1 MSFWGYFILVKR
13 LCSIFSESEKRH
25 DAGKVENVF
34 SFSIS
39 VDLVRIVPSYP
50 FSSRSRINLV
60 VVLSAFG
67 RPRSSLLIDRMY
79 NGGVG
84 GINGKASASYN
95 GEDGNGG
102 DNLRKKSGRKSSR
115 NRIMRSDENTPLTSS
130 SRSKRKQPPGK
141 TLKERFIAVASIAAS
156 IAALV
161 LCAIVLFT
169 AFFGGQ
175 FKGRTRKRHAGSA
188 LIGGSDTKQL
198 YDDMGRF
205 IMEDYDRK
213 PPFSDFLPAVAGY
226 YGKPLYAFFV
236 NRGQGIA
243 SFGVESKDYPIMEF
257 NSANKAYQVTPFVG
271 FRTFLKGS
279 RRGQQFLVE
288 PFSPLN
294 TRHVN
299 EEGMPR
305 RTMFI
310 GSNEMQLQEVDP
322 VTELETNVT
331 YIILPEEDFGAF
343 VRRTKITNT
352 GRRSVNLSILDG
364 LAKIEP
370 AGGKMD
376 ELLKNVGRTLEGFMG
391 VYSPY
396 NDTLQMPFYRLS
408 TQPADSAAVVVQEA
422 GHWCLSVLEKEGGM
436 SLLPII
442 YDPSKVFGFDTTMLR
457 PVELQ
462 TRSVR
467 EIIDSPQYGFAKTA
481 SAFAAVDDITLEAG
495 GSLTITSYF
504 GKANHVLE
512 VPVISRRLMQLGFS
526 EYKVSRSREIIQQIT
541 SSVETET
548 SSKLF
553 NAHIGQMFLDNSLR
567 GGIPSILGDVD
578 DDSHMRNA
586 DEDGRLKTFHLFSRI
601 HGDLERDYNSF
612 KIIPT
617 FFSEVCVTF
626 FLLSLN
632 SMSIHSL
639 LFLSQFEGPWKF
651 SRRLPESTQRCN
663 VSAESGKLQR
673 PILPFLPAGGW
684 IQSTHRPGPKFYHYR
699 SREV

>member
-1 MSFWGYFILVKR
+1 MRSGAISLSHIQKLLFLFSLRLDRHQHFNRPWSSF
-13 LCSIFSESEKRH
+13 
-25 DAGKVENVF
+25 
-34 SFSIS
+34 
-39 VDLVRIVPSYP
+39 
-50 FSSRSRINLV
+50 
-60 VVLSAFG
+60 
-67 RPRSSLLIDRMY
+67 LIDSMY
-79 NGGVG
+79 SGGGG
-84 GINGKASASYN
+84 GINGKAFASYN
-95 GEDGNGG
+95 GEDRNGG
-102 DNLRKKSGRKSSR
+102 DNLRKKIGRKSSR
-115 NRIMRSDENTPLTSS
+115 SRIARSDESTPLTS
-130 SRSKRKQPPGK
+130 SRSKRKQPRGQ
-141 TLKERFIAVASIAAS
+141 TLKERFIAGASIIAL

-161 LCAIVLFT
+161 LCAVVLFT
-169 AFFGGQ
+169 AFFGGH
-175 FKGRTRKRHAGSA
+175 FKGRTRKRHSGSA
-188 LIGGSDTKQL
+188 LIGGSETKQL

-243 SFGVESKDYPIMEF
+243 SFGIESKDYPIMEF

-271 FRTFLKGS
+271 FRTFFKGS

-294 TRHVN
+294 TRHAS
-299 EEGMPR
+299 EENLPR

-331 YIILPEEDFGAF
+331 FVILPEEDFGAF
-343 VRRTKITNT
+343 VRRTTITNT

-408 TQPADSAAVVVQEA
+408 TQPADTAAVVVQAA
-422 GHWCLSVLEKEGGM
+422 GHWCLSVFEKDGDM
-436 SLLPII
+436 TLLPII
-442 YDPSKVFGFDTTMLR
+442 YDPSKVFGFDTTLLN

-481 SAFAAVDDITLEAG
+481 SAFAAIDDTTLEAG
-495 GSLTITSYF
+495 ESLTITSYF

-578 DDSHMRNA
+578 DDAHMRNA
-586 DEDGRLKTFHLFSRI
+586 DEDVRLKTFHLFSRI

-617 FFSEVCVTF
+617 FFSEVRFVCWSYYVKYRPFTHLCMF
-626 FLLSLN
+626 WKRKGARKLS
-632 SMSIHSL
+632 
-639 LFLSQFEGPWKF
+639 
-651 SRRLPESTQRCN
+651 RCLPESTQRCN
-663 VSAESGKLQR
+663 VSAENGELQR
-673 PILPFLPAGGW
+673 SISSFLHTGGW
-684 IQSTHRPGPKFYHYR
+684 IQSTHCTSPKLHHC
-699 SREV
+699 